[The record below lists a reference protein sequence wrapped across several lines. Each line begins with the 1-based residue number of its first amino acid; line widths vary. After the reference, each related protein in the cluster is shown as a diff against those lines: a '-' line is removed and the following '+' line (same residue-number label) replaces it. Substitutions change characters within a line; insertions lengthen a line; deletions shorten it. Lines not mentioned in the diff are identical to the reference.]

1 MDLYRPNGSIIK
13 NVKEMLYIS
22 NKYMFYSGTDA
33 CEKFL
38 KQSLTSS
45 DAIIN
50 LQTSVEYHLLD
61 LQCASLTY
69 IDQHPSKC
77 LENEKALDI
86 DTECMKLIVESEEF
100 NWTETEI
107 CKFAIKWANK
117 KCLLSH
123 EDPSGKNTRR
133 LLGSLLYLIRFPLVD
148 KQYFTNEIASVGLL
162 NNAEIIST
170 KFGQLDR
177 YSFKSELLQ
186 NTDTDDL
193 KPIRSSLFE
202 LTKKKEH
209 VLLESRLIERTH
221 RENGPSI
228 EEKLSDDIYTLFNFL
243 EGNLTS
249 NELKPLIS
257 RGRRNTNAHFD
268 TGDNSV
274 HEVLNKMTNRE
285 TSTQGNSYILA
296 TLLEIKQSFN
306 ENLKTL
312 NDKIETITE
321 KFECEIKRLV
331 NVVHDK
337 DRQIYSLKTELYD
350 EKEKVTRLRSE
361 IKLQSQDLK
370 DQEDKIRTSDEQ
382 RQNVFNKIVNR
393 LESIDGKCK
402 TLGKN
407 TMSYSEA
414 LNRSAGEKIHS
425 QTKTANSDLDNHQ
438 SLHYEN
444 NSINSANRDHVYN
457 QENTMTKNTYVHAYA
472 RPNTVNIPV
481 PTEQIQQIQT
491 RVTNGDTSVFRG
503 VVRKRSRRIV
513 LYNVTADKPFE
524 LVDTAIRNFASSKGV
539 NITFVKLLIKR
550 QYKDI
555 ATYTLRANINER
567 DFAAVEN
574 DDFFWP
580 EGVYWRDYIPQNK
593 HL

>member
-1 MDLYRPNGSIIK
+1 MS
-13 NVKEMLYIS
+13 
-22 NKYMFYSGTDA
+22 
-33 CEKFL
+33 
-38 KQSLTSS
+38 TSS
-45 DAIIN
+45 NTTDLTVNHEDIEANDDLFADEIENQNNINNIN
-50 LQTSVEYHLLD
+50 LTQSITDS
-61 LQCASLTY
+61 Q
-69 IDQHPSKC
+69 
-77 LENEKALDI
+77 
-86 DTECMKLIVESEEF
+86 F
-100 NWTETEI
+100 N
-107 CKFAIKWANK
+107 
-117 KCLLSH
+117 
-123 EDPSGKNTRR
+123 DDDMYR
-133 LLGSLLYLIRFPLVD
+133 
-148 KQYFTNEIASVGLL
+148 
-162 NNAEIIST
+162 IIQT

-177 YSFKSELLQ
+177 YNFKSELLQ

-382 RQNVFNKIVNR
+382 RQNVFNKIINR

-425 QTKTANSDLDNHQ
+425 QTKTANSELDNHQ

-472 RPNTVNIPV
+472 RPNTVDRPV

>member
-1 MDLYRPNGSIIK
+1 MS
-13 NVKEMLYIS
+13 
-22 NKYMFYSGTDA
+22 
-33 CEKFL
+33 
-38 KQSLTSS
+38 TSS
-45 DAIIN
+45 NTTDLTVNHEDIEANDDLFADEIENQNNINNIN
-50 LQTSVEYHLLD
+50 LTQSITDS
-61 LQCASLTY
+61 Q
-69 IDQHPSKC
+69 
-77 LENEKALDI
+77 
-86 DTECMKLIVESEEF
+86 F
-100 NWTETEI
+100 N
-107 CKFAIKWANK
+107 
-117 KCLLSH
+117 
-123 EDPSGKNTRR
+123 DDDMYR
-133 LLGSLLYLIRFPLVD
+133 
-148 KQYFTNEIASVGLL
+148 
-162 NNAEIIST
+162 IIQT

-177 YSFKSELLQ
+177 YNFKSELLQ

-414 LNRSAGEKIHS
+414 LNRSAGEKMHS
-425 QTKTANSDLDNHQ
+425 QTKTANSELDNHQ
-438 SLHYEN
+438 RKHN
-444 NSINSANRDHVYN
+444 D
-457 QENTMTKNTYVHAYA
+457 KNTYVHAYA
-472 RPNTVNIPV
+472 RPNTVDRPV